1 MQYLCRLNLTKT
13 TIEVKLRFLTAFL
26 LAMTAIAS
34 LAQNNVAEEVAWVIG
49 DEPIFK
55 SDIEEQYQQAL
66 YERVPINGNPYCV
79 IPERMALDKL
89 FLDQARIDTV
99 EVQQSSIS
107 AEVENR
113 INFFIANLGS
123 KEKVEE
129 YFRMPLP
136 RLRDKLNE
144 MYSDQYCIQQVQN
157 ELTKNVKATPADVRK
172 FYNGL
177 PKDSLPY
184 IPMQVEVQ
192 IITINPVIPQQEI
205 DEVKSRLRDYA
216 QQVTSGEREF
226 STLAI
231 LYSQDQATAVY
242 GGETGFQSRSVLL
255 PEYATAAFNLNDNK
269 RVSNIV
275 ETDDGFHIIQLIE
288 KRGDRI
294 NTRHIL
300 LRPKVS
306 DKDLTDAL
314 NRLDSVRSDIVSG
327 NKHFEEMALFISMDK
342 DSRNNN
348 GNMLNEKN
356 HSSRF
361 EMADLPAEVGKKV
374 STMKP
379 GDVSEPFVMI
389 NPKTQR
395 EQVAIVKLVKR
406 IDGHKADLAEDYMI
420 IKEMCEA
427 VTKEKIIH
435 DWVIQKQKSVYVY
448 IEEGWRNCE
457 FEYDWL
463 KKGK

>member
-1 MQYLCRLNLTKT
+1 M
-13 TIEVKLRFLTAFL
+13 L
-26 LAMTAIAS
+26 LALVVLPLM
-34 LAQNNVAEEVAWVIG
+34 AQNNVAEEVAWVVG

-55 SDIEEQYQQAL
+55 SDIEEQYRQAL
-66 YERVPINGNPYCV
+66 DERIPINGNPYCV
-79 IPERMALDKL
+79 IPEQMAVDKL

-99 EVQQSSIS
+99 EVQQSGIS

-113 INFFIANLGS
+113 INYFIANLGS

-136 RLRDKLNE
+136 RLREKLNE
-144 MYSDQYCIQQVQN
+144 VLSEQSCIQQVQS
-157 ELTKNVKATPADVRK
+157 ELTKNVKSTPADVRK
-172 FYNGL
+172 FYNNIS
-177 PKDSLPY
+177 KDSLPY

-216 QQVTSGEREF
+216 QQINSGEREF

-231 LYSQDQATAVY
+231 LYSEDQATAVY
-242 GGETGFQSRSVLL
+242 GGETGFQSKSVLL

-275 ETDDGFHIIQLIE
+275 ETDDGYHIIQLIE

-314 NRLDSVRSDIVSG
+314 SRLDSVRTDIVAGKYS
-327 NKHFEEMALFISMDK
+327 FDEMALVISQDK
-342 DSRNNN
+342 DSRNNK
-348 GNMLNEKN
+348 GNMLNEKT
-356 HSSRF
+356 HSGRF
-361 EMADLPAEVGKKV
+361 EMADLPTEVGKKINN
-374 STMKP
+374 MQP
-379 GDVSEPFVMI
+379 GDISEPFVMI
-389 NPKTQR
+389 NPKTRR
-395 EQVAIVKLVKR
+395 EQVAIVRLNKR
-406 IDGHKADLAEDYMI
+406 IDGHKADLAEDYMV
-420 IKEMCEA
+420 IKEMCEGRA
-427 VTKEKIIH
+427 KEKILR
-435 DWVIQKQKSVYVY
+435 DWVVQKQKSVYVY
-448 IEEGWRNCE
+448 IEESWRNCD
-457 FEYDWL
+457 FKYDWL
-463 KKGK
+463 KTNKK

>member
-1 MQYLCRLNLTKT
+1 M
-13 TIEVKLRFLTAFL
+13 KLRFFTA
-26 LAMTAIAS
+26 LAWVMTA
-34 LAQNNVAEEVAWVIG
+34 LVMMAQNNVAEEVAWVIG

-66 YERVPINGNPYCV
+66 YERIPIDGNPYCV
-79 IPERMALDKL
+79 IPERMAIDKL

-99 EVQQSSIS
+99 EVQQSAIS

-113 INFFIANLGS
+113 INFFVANFGS

-136 RLRDKLNE
+136 RLREKLSE
-144 MYSDQYCIQQVQN
+144 MYSDQYCIQQVQSD
-157 ELTKNVKATPADVRK
+157 LTKNVKATPADVRK
-172 FYNGL
+172 YYNGL
-177 PKDSLPY
+177 SKDSLPY
-184 IPMQVEVQ
+184 IPMQVEAQ

-205 DEVKSRLRDYA
+205 DEVKARLRDYA
-216 QQVTSGEREF
+216 QQVNSGEREF

-275 ETDDGFHIIQLIE
+275 ETDDGYHIIQLIE

-306 DKDLTDAL
+306 DKDLTDAIA
-314 NRLDSVRSDIVSG
+314 RLDSVRADILAG
-327 NKHFEEMALFISMDK
+327 KQTFDQMAFYISQDK

-348 GNMLNEKN
+348 GNMLNEKT

-379 GDVSEPFVMI
+379 GDVSEPFVMV
-389 NPKTQR
+389 NPKTRR
-395 EQVAIVKLVKR
+395 EQVAIVRLVKR

-420 IKEMCEA
+420 IKEMCENQ
-427 VTKEKIIH
+427 TREKIIH
-435 DWVIQKQKSVYVY
+435 DWVVKKQKSVYVY

-457 FEYDWL
+457 FQYDWL
-463 KKGK
+463 RKGK

>member
-1 MQYLCRLNLTKT
+1 MKAKLYLIVC
-13 TIEVKLRFLTAFL
+13 FAFFSL
-26 LAMTAIAS
+26 LQAT
-34 LAQNNVAEEVAWVIG
+34 AQNNVAEEVVWVVG

-55 SDIEEQYQQAL
+55 SDVEEQYMQAQ
-66 YERVPINGNPYCV
+66 YEHVNILGNPYCI
-79 IPERMALDKL
+79 IPEQMAVNKL
-89 FLDQARIDTV
+89 FLHQAKIDTV
-99 EVQQSSIS
+99 EVSNNIVMQSVD
-107 AEVENR
+107 AR
-113 INFFIANLGS
+113 INYFIANLGS

-136 RLRDKLNE
+136 RLREKLNE
-144 MYSDQYCIQQVQN
+144 VYSEQYCIQQVQS

-172 FYNGL
+172 FYNNIS
-177 PKDSLPY
+177 KDSLPY
-184 IPMQVEVQ
+184 IPLQVETQ

-205 DEVKSRLRDYA
+205 DEVKARLRDYA
-216 QQVTSGEREF
+216 QQVNSGEREF

-231 LYSQDQATAVY
+231 LYSQDQSTAVY

-255 PEYATAAFNLNDNK
+255 PEYATAAFNLNDSK

-288 KRGDRI
+288 KRGDRV

-306 DKDLTDAL
+306 DKDLIDAVT
-314 NRLDSVRSDIVSG
+314 RLDSVRSDIVAG
-327 NKHFEEMALFISMDK
+327 KKTFDEMALFISQDK
-342 DSRNNN
+342 ESRNNN
-348 GNMLNEKN
+348 GNMLNEKS

-374 STMKP
+374 STMQP
-379 GDVSEPFVMI
+379 GDISEPFVMI
-389 NPKTQR
+389 NPKTRR

-427 VTKEKIIH
+427 DAKEKIIR
-435 DWVIQKQKSVYVY
+435 DWVIKKQKSVYVY
-448 IEEGWRNCE
+448 IEEGWRDCD
-457 FEYDWL
+457 FKYDWL
-463 KKGK
+463 KKEK

>member
-1 MQYLCRLNLTKT
+1 M
-13 TIEVKLRFLTAFL
+13 KLRFFIALAFVAVAL
-26 LAMTAIAS
+26 AS

-49 DEPIFK
+49 NEPIYK
-55 SDIEEQYQQAL
+55 SEIEEQYQQAL
-66 YERVPINGNPYCV
+66 YERIAIDGNPYCV
-79 IPERMALDKL
+79 IPEQMALDKL

-99 EVQQSSIS
+99 EVAASTIS
-107 AEVENR
+107 AEVESR
-113 INFFIANLGS
+113 INYFIANLGS

-136 RLRDKLNE
+136 RLREKLNE
-144 MYSDQYCIQQVQN
+144 VYSDQYCIQQVQQ
-157 ELTKNVKATPADVRK
+157 ELTKNVKSTPADVRK
-172 FYNGL
+172 FFNSL

-184 IPMQVEVQ
+184 IPMQVEAQ
-192 IITINPVIPQQEI
+192 IITLLPVIPQQEI

-231 LYSQDQATAVY
+231 LYSEDQSTAVY

-255 PEYATAAFNLNDNK
+255 PEYATAAFALNDNK
-269 RVSNIV
+269 RVSNVI

-288 KRGDRI
+288 KRGDRV

-314 NRLDSVRSDIVSG
+314 TRLDSVRADIVAG
-327 NKHFEEMALFISMDK
+327 KHTFDEMALMLSQDK

-348 GNMLNEKN
+348 GNMLNEKT

-361 EMADLPAEVGKKV
+361 EMADLPAEVGKKIN
-374 STMKP
+374 TMQP
-379 GDVSEPFVMI
+379 GEVSEPFVML
-389 NPKTQR
+389 NPKTHR

-420 IKEMCEA
+420 IKDMCEA
-427 VTKEKIIH
+427 NEKEKIIH
-435 DWVIQKQKSVYVY
+435 DWVVKKQKSVYVY
-448 IEEGWRNCE
+448 IEEGWRDCD
-457 FEYDWL
+457 FKYDWM
-463 KKGK
+463 KKN

>member
-1 MQYLCRLNLTKT
+1 M
-13 TIEVKLRFLTAFL
+13 TA
-26 LAMTAIAS
+26 LAMM
-34 LAQNNVAEEVAWVIG
+34 AQNNVAEEVAWVVG

-55 SDIEEQYQQAL
+55 SDIEEQYQQVL
-66 YERVPINGNPYCV
+66 SERIPIDGNPYCV
-79 IPERMALDKL
+79 IPEQMAINKL

-99 EVQQSSIS
+99 EVQQSAIS
-107 AEVENR
+107 SEVESR

-129 YFRMPLP
+129 YFRMPMP
-136 RLRDKLNE
+136 RLREKLNE
-144 MYSDQYCIQQVQN
+144 MYSEQYCIQQVQS
-157 ELTKNVKATPADVRK
+157 ELTKNVKATPADVQK
-172 FYNGL
+172 YYNSL

-205 DEVKSRLRDYA
+205 DEVKARLRDYA
-216 QQVTSGEREF
+216 QQVNSGEREF

-275 ETDDGFHIIQLIE
+275 ETDDGYHIIQLIE

-314 NRLDSVRSDIVSG
+314 SRLDSVRNDI
-327 NKHFEEMALFISMDK
+327 MAGKQTFDQMEFYISQDK
-342 DSRNNN
+342 ESRNNN
-348 GNMLNEKN
+348 GNMLNEKT

-374 STMKP
+374 YSMKA
-379 GDVSEPFVMI
+379 GDISEPFVMV
-389 NPKTQR
+389 NPKTRR

-420 IKEMCEA
+420 IKEMCEGEA
-427 VTKEKIIH
+427 KGKIID
-435 DWVIQKQKSVYVY
+435 DWVAQKQKSVYVY
-448 IEEGWRNCE
+448 IEEGWRNCD
-457 FEYDWL
+457 FKYDWL